1 MNLMLC
7 SNPDRILTYDSEWPQ
22 LDYRLPHGYINPMWY
37 KNNPDNDGRAREI
50 AEKKAFEELQG
61 LPD

>member
-1 MNLMLC
+1 
-7 SNPDRILTYDSEWPQ
+7 
-22 LDYRLPHGYINPMWY
+22 MWY